1 MRPRQIIPAVVLV
14 LAWTL
19 IASAHEF
26 WIRPDTFAAK
36 PDAVGRF
43 YLMHGHRFDG
53 ECVYRNEPY
62 IERFEVMTEDGA
74 QKVLGRHGQ
83 PTNAARFASSGT
95 NVVVYESREVLS
107 ELPPER
113 FAAYLEE
120 QQLDHIVKER
130 EERGEAGKDGIEVY
144 VRCAKALV
152 AVGDQSTSQN
162 AGLEDRA
169 VGLPLEIVLDAIE
182 NPTQGQEIRARV
194 LYEGEP
200 LADARVVAVAEA
212 KKEEPQVLNT
222 DADGYVT
229 IDFDAAGPWMLTSL
243 HMVRLDDRDD
253 ADWKSFWASVTFAL
267 TPAPTPAQASQPGS

>member
-1 MRPRQIIPAVVLV
+1 MRSHQIVSAIFLC
-14 LAWTL
+14 LTLTL

-43 YLMHGHRFDG
+43 YLMHGHRFNG

-62 IERFEVMTEDGA
+62 IERFEVVTDDGI

-83 PTNAARFASSGT
+83 PTNAAKLTSSGT

-107 ELPPER
+107 VLPPER
-113 FAAYLEE
+113 FAAYLDE
-120 QQLDHIVKER
+120 QGLEHIAQER
-130 EERGEAGKDGIEVY
+130 EQRGETQDDGAEVY
-144 VRCAKALV
+144 VRCAKSLV
-152 AVGDQSTSQN
+152 TVSDQSTSES
-162 AGLEDRA
+162 AGLVDRA

-182 NPTQGQEIRARV
+182 NPTAGQNIRARV
-194 LYEGEP
+194 LYEGRP
-200 LADARVVAVAEA
+200 LAQARVVAVAEA
-212 KKEEPQVLNT
+212 RRDEPTVLHT

-229 IDFDAAGPWMLTSL
+229 IEIDSAGPWMLTSL
-243 HMVRLDDRDD
+243 HMIRLEARED

-267 TPAPTPAQASQPGS
+267 SPASAINSGP